1 MRRFEN
7 DIYHVRLNTG
17 EDLISEV
24 FFPES
29 NNDPYMM
36 LVNPMKIICLPSK
49 KQGFVTLSLM
59 QWIFTKITEEQ
70 EFPIHNKDI
79 LTMSRP
85 NPNLKEYYTE
95 TVDFFNKKTE
105 DSMLDYLEELEKEIE
120 AVETSDKIVD
130 EGGDISPE
138 LEKIISEYLSNLSS
152 NNKGTLH

>member
-29 NNDPYMM
+29 DSDPYLM

-59 QWIFTKITEEQ
+59 QWIFTKITEVQ
-70 EFPIHNKDI
+70 EFPIHNKDV
-79 LTMSRP
+79 LTISVP
-85 NPNLKEYYTE
+85 NSNLKEYYAE
-95 TVDFFNKKTE
+95 TVDFFGNKTK
-105 DSMLDYLEELEKEIE
+105 DDALDYLEELEKEIE

-130 EGGDISPE
+130 EGSDMSPE